1 MPGTELIAVV
11 MGLGLVVAW
20 WWNRRLRCEIAR
32 SAALR
37 EALTADSQARQAA
50 EAQLR
55 DSQARLLLL
64 SEAAFEGLVI
74 IENERIQA
82 VNQPFCQLVGYNS
95 EEVLEVSLLAFI
107 APAWHSRFLAHLA
120 EGRNESFEVQGF
132 SRGGKNLLLEFR
144 SRSLAQ
150 LNRCLRVCSVRDVSE
165 RRSQQAAQLYRLSQ
179 ALEQSYNTLMLTNL
193 HGVIEYVNP
202 AFSRVT
208 GYSYEEALGQT
219 PRLLNSGLQSADFY
233 RQLWSTLRAGA
244 VWQGE
249 FINRRKNGELYHE
262 LTTISPIRDAQG
274 QLTHYLAVREDVTRH
289 RQIEQAL
296 RDSEARFRAAFKAAA
311 HGMVLI
317 ALDGELLKVN
327 RALCSLTGYAKKE
340 LVGRLLCDLSHP
352 DDKAIV
358 SSQIAALLT
367 GDPRFNQIETRY
379 LHKSGQIIWVLSS
392 ISLVRDSEQV
402 PLYFVGQILD
412 FTARK
417 EAEDRLKQSE
427 EKFAKV
433 FRQAPLLLAICT
445 LAEGIYLDVNETF
458 ERVTGYSRAEALG
471 HSVTELALF
480 APEQWRALQH
490 SLVKHGR
497 VHGRESGI
505 RAKNGTI
512 ISCLL
517 FADVF
522 QFSGETCLLLLA
534 EDISTRKH
542 TELALRAS
550 EAKFRTIVEQAT
562 SIIYMLDINDNITFI
577 SPAIQHW
584 LGYDPVELLGQPFS
598 SIVYPPDLPQLQALF
613 INAFTANN
621 QATEVEFRVLHKNG
635 DICWHASN
643 AGLVVDDQAQPLY
656 LVGVSQDISE
666 RKQKEAIILRRQESL
681 TSLNEIAA
689 LPPLEIAEQLRQAL
703 TLGARHLGLEIGIL
717 SRIEADTY
725 TVMYHYAA
733 QEGLEDGE
741 TFLLKDTCC
750 SLTLAQGDVFSV
762 VDMPHSAYADHPSYA
777 LFGFNTYIGVPVW
790 MAGSCYGT
798 LCFLAKQSYLRA
810 FDEGDIEFMRLL
822 ARWAGSALER
832 HVAARELIMA
842 KEAAEQAN
850 RAKSSFLANMS
861 HEIRTPMN
869 AILGFSNL
877 LYRNCQEER
886 YKSYLAA
893 VCSSGKNLLTLIDD
907 ILDLSRIEAGHL
919 EIFSSP
925 TQVRALFQE
934 VEHIFSLKI
943 AEKQLNFQLTI
954 AAEVPEQLGLDA
966 TRLRQVLVN
975 LVGNAVK
982 FTQQG
987 YVRVTVTAVAATP
1000 APVEQVELRIEIAD
1014 SGKGIAVEAQ
1024 QRVFE
1029 AFRQQDEE
1037 DSRLY
1042 GGTGLGLSISKRLV
1056 EMMNGEIVLHSRSG
1070 TGSQFTVLL
1079 HQVPVITGLC
1089 DPAPLV
1095 MPTQS
1100 LVFAPAKVLIVDDVE
1115 SNRRLISAYLSN
1127 TALHLEEASNGAQA
1141 LALAAAW
1148 QPDLILL
1155 DLRMPGLDGHQVA
1168 QRLKAD
1174 PALCHIPL
1182 VAITASLLPSN
1193 DEDVQ
1198 SFAARLGKPVDEAA
1212 LFKVLQHLLK
1222 HQYVEGDRSVSL
1234 PAEAVDREQL
1244 VRLLVELDG
1253 VYRQRWES
1261 VNRNHLFHEIDAFAQ
1276 DLIALGQCTTCSPL
1290 QRYGETLAKQV
1301 QSFEVKGIEQSLALY
1316 PALLDQLRALKP
1328 VG

>member
-1 MPGTELIAVV
+1 MSGAELIAIV
-11 MGLGLVVAW
+11 MGLGLVAAW
-20 WWNRRLRCEIAR
+20 WWNWRLQCEIAR
-32 SAALR
+32 GTALH
-37 EALTADSQARQAA
+37 EALAADIQARQTA

-74 IENERIQA
+74 IENEHIQA
-82 VNQPFCQLVGYNS
+82 VNQPFCQLFGYSS

-107 APAWHSRFLAHLA
+107 APAWHPRFLAQLA
-120 EGRNESFEVQGF
+120 EERHESFEVQGF
-132 SRGGKNLLLEFR
+132 ARGGKNLLLEFR

-208 GYSYEEALGQT
+208 GYAYEEVVGQT
-219 PRLLNSGLQSADFY
+219 PRLLTSGLQSADFY
-233 RQLWSTLRAGA
+233 RQLWSTLHAGE

-274 QLTHYLAVREDVTRH
+274 QLTHYLAVREDVTQH
-289 RQIEQAL
+289 RRIEQAL

-311 HGMVLI
+311 HGMALI
-317 ALDGELLKVN
+317 DLDGELLKVN
-327 RALCSLTGYAKKE
+327 RALCRLTGYAKKE
-340 LVGRLLCDLSHP
+340 LVGRSLYELSHP
-352 DDKAIV
+352 EDKIIV
-358 SSQIAALLT
+358 SSQIAALLN
-367 GDPRFNQIETRY
+367 GEQSVFQIETRY
-379 LHKSGQIIWVLSS
+379 LHKSGQSIWVLSS
-392 ISLVRDSEQV
+392 LSLVRNSAQA

-417 EAEDRLKQSE
+417 QAEDQLKQSE
-427 EKFAKV
+427 EKFAKI

-490 SLVKHGR
+490 SLIKHRR

-505 RAKNGTI
+505 RTKNGTVI
-512 ISCLL
+512 PCLL
-517 FADVF
+517 FSDVF

-534 EDISTRKH
+534 EDISARKH

-562 SIIYMLDINDNITFI
+562 SIIYMVDINDNITFI
-577 SPAIQHW
+577 SPAIQRW

-598 SIVYPPDLPQLQALF
+598 SIVYPADLPQLQALF
-613 INAFTANN
+613 INAFTANQ
-621 QATEVEFRVLHKNG
+621 QATDVEFRVLHKNG
-635 DICWHASN
+635 DICWHASH

-681 TSLNEIAA
+681 TSLNEIAS
-689 LPPLEIAEQLRQAL
+689 LPPLAIAEQLRQAL
-703 TLGARHLGLEIGIL
+703 SLGARHLGLEIGIL
-717 SRIEADTY
+717 SQIEADIY
-725 TVMYHYAA
+725 TVMYHYAE
-733 QEGLEDGE
+733 QQGLEDGQ
-741 TFLLKDTCC
+741 TFLLNDTCC
-750 SLTLAQGDVFSV
+750 SLTLTQGDVFSV
-762 VDMPHSAYADHPSYA
+762 VDMPNSAYADHPSYA
-777 LFGFNTYIGVPVW
+777 LFGLNTYIGVPVW
-790 MAGSCYGT
+790 VAGSCYGT
-798 LCFLAKQSYLRA
+798 LCFTAKQSYLRA

-822 ARWAGSALER
+822 ARWVGAALER
-832 HVAARELIMA
+832 HLAARELIRA

-877 LYRNCQEER
+877 LYKNCQDER

-925 TQVRALFQE
+925 THLRALLQE
-934 VEHIFSLKI
+934 VEQIFSLRI
-943 AEKQLNFQLTI
+943 TEKNLNFQLTI
-954 AAEVPEQLGLDA
+954 SDEVPEQLDLDA

-987 YVRVTVTAVAATP
+987 YVHVTVTAVAATP
-1000 APVEQVELRIEIAD
+1000 APVEQIELRIEIAD
-1014 SGKGIAVEAQ
+1014 SGKGIATEAQ

-1056 EMMNGEIVLHSRSG
+1056 EMMHGEIVLHSRSG

-1079 HQVPVITGLC
+1079 HQVRVNTGPR
-1089 DPAPLV
+1089 DSTPLI

-1100 LVFAPAKVLIVDDVE
+1100 LVFAPAKVLIVDDVA
-1115 SNRRLISAYLSN
+1115 SNRSLISAYLSN

-1141 LALAAAW
+1141 LSLAATW

-1155 DLRMPGLDGHQVA
+1155 DLRMPGLDGYQVA

-1193 DEDVQ
+1193 DEDAQ
-1198 SFAARLGKPVDEAA
+1198 SFAARLGKPVEEAA
-1212 LFKVLQHLLK
+1212 LFNVLQTFLK
-1222 HQYVEGDRSVSL
+1222 HQFIEVHQPAPL
-1234 PAEAVDREQL
+1234 PAETVDREQL
-1244 VRLLVELDG
+1244 AGLLVELDG
-1253 VYRQRWES
+1253 VYRQRWEI

-1276 DLIALGQCTTCSPL
+1276 DLSALGQRTACSPL
-1290 QRYGETLAKQV
+1290 HRYGETLIKQA
-1301 QSFEVKGIEQSLALY
+1301 QSFEVKGIEHSLELY
-1316 PALLDQLRALKP
+1316 PALLEQLRALNS
-1328 VG
+1328 V